1 MASVTL
7 DQQGRLF
14 LPARLARRFGPRAFD
29 VASESNGHLFLRV
42 TEDAYP
48 ILMTGTL
55 GEISPVDLLSFFN
68 MFRKTGVLRF
78 DLEGGRKD
86 LYFQD
91 GEIVAALSSF
101 EQENLGEI
109 LFTLGKV
116 ERDSLDRLA
125 GRRENQNFLVKF
137 LLDQN
142 LVSPRDLWQAVRHQA
157 ETIVYHL
164 LPFQSGSFA
173 FQAKSLE
180 KKDPFQLSMNTQN
193 LLMEGLRRQ
202 DERQLFMRLI
212 PSMDCIARVGDKI
225 PEGLGGSEQAL
236 LDMIRS
242 GKQSVAEIVRR
253 SGLGDFEG
261 LRVLYHLV
269 ERGAVRVEAED
280 STDDAGDLGE
290 ILAVLNDGLRLIHQA
305 ACKVDPQFHQ
315 RVISLLRELPQPY
328 SYILRDA
335 EIEEDG
341 GLASSRILAN
351 LAGLEEGDK
360 RQLLVDAVGELLYL
374 ESHAAREVL
383 GDEKAAAVVADVKK
397 ATARAGEILGRT
409 K

>member
-1 MASVTL
+1 
-7 DQQGRLF
+7 
-14 LPARLARRFGPRAFD
+14 
-29 VASESNGHLFLRV
+29 
-42 TEDAYP
+42 
-48 ILMTGTL
+48 
-55 GEISPVDLLSFFN
+55 
-68 MFRKTGVLRF
+68 
-78 DLEGGRKD
+78 
-86 LYFQD
+86 
-91 GEIVAALSSF
+91 
-101 EQENLGEI
+101 
-109 LFTLGKV
+109 
-116 ERDSLDRLA
+116 
-125 GRRENQNFLVKF
+125 
-137 LLDQN
+137 
-142 LVSPRDLWQAVRHQA
+142 
-157 ETIVYHL
+157 
-164 LPFQSGSFA
+164 
-173 FQAKSLE
+173 
-180 KKDPFQLSMNTQN
+180 MNTQN

-212 PSMDCIARVGDKI
+212 PSMDCIARVGDKV
-225 PEGLGGSEQAL
+225 PEGLGGSEQAV

-242 GKQSVAEIVRR
+242 GKLSVAEIVRR

-269 ERGAVRVEAED
+269 ERGAVRVEVED

-290 ILAVLNDGLRLIHQA
+290 LLAVLNDGLRLIHQA
-305 ACKVDPQFHQ
+305 ACKVDRQFHQ

-341 GLASSRILAN
+341 GVASSRILAN

-360 RQLLVDAVGELLYL
+360 RQLLADAVGELLYL

>member
-42 TEDAYP
+42 TEDAHP

-55 GEISPVDLLSFFN
+55 GDISPVDLLSFFN

-116 ERDSLDRLA
+116 ERDSLDRLG

-137 LLDQN
+137 LLDKN

-164 LPFQSGSFA
+164 LPFQSGSFS
-173 FQAKSLE
+173 FQAKALE

-212 PSMDCIARVGDKI
+212 PSMDCIARPGDKI

-242 GKQSVAEIVRR
+242 GKHSVAEIVRR

-269 ERGAVRVEAED
+269 ERGAVRVEAES

-335 EIEEDG
+335 EIEQDG
-341 GLASSRILAN
+341 VLASSRILAN